1 LGNPEKREED
11 AMDIDQASLDELITR
26 ANQIRKG
33 SDEDP
38 QIAFKIAKRLANAQ
52 YLEYAR
58 RLADHIQHDQRLQ
71 PARAMEVRQKL
82 ALWTSKNPDL
92 PDDSKHDDALKILDS
107 IKHVEGGESLVNST
121 DSETLG
127 IAGGIC
133 KRRWLIDGQTQTLER
148 SLRFY
153 ERGVARGIEKDRG
166 YTAIN
171 AAFVNDLL
179 ASLDDP
185 APPLPTERARRLRQN
200 IVEILLA
207 LENEPAYPGGP
218 PLGEERWFHETIAEA
233 YFGLR
238 EYEQA
243 KRRLERIDWEKVA
256 PWEFE
261 TTARQFAWLARLLDP
276 DAKTSEDFQKS
287 DAWSVLRRFFGDSS
301 MAGAGSL
308 FAGKLGLALSG
319 GGFRASLFHIGVLAG
334 LAELDM
340 LRHVEVLSCV
350 SGGSIV
356 GAYYYLEIRKL
367 LMDHEDGKITH
378 AQYIDVVERIADHF
392 LIGIKKNIR
401 TRVASNIK
409 ENLKMMFWP
418 GYTRTN
424 RLGTLYEKHLYSQV
438 PDAEENGRQE
448 RILRNL
454 IVRPKGNESCKPKYD
469 NWRRRDKVPILIL
482 NATTINTGHNWQFT
496 ATWMGEPPSQIES
509 DVDGNFRL
517 RRMYF
522 ENEVPA
528 TLRDIHIGQAV
539 AASSCVPGLFT
550 PLELRNLYKD
560 ITVRLVDGGVHDNQ
574 GVFGL
579 LDQNCTVL
587 IVSDASGQMAAED
600 NPKDGIFSVLSRS
613 SSIAMARVRTA
624 EYRELFSRKQSG
636 RLKGLLFLHLKKD
649 LKVLDKD
656 WIDCDNPKELS
667 EQELRK
673 IYNELTDYNIMKAVQ
688 RKIADIRTD
697 LDSFSTVEAFALMAS
712 GLKMMRT
719 GFCREIQGFQ
729 TYSNH
734 HSWKFLDID
743 PYLVSSRESEA
754 GRIAQLLDVAKNRAF
769 KIWHISIYLKTLTV
783 LMGLAMVGGLGWVVS
798 QWGGEPFLTI
808 KGLVAAAAVTV
819 LSILLG
825 AVGLKAVVQLI
836 RYRKTV
842 HQILVAA
849 GLCVFG
855 TMAAWIH
862 LIIFDRWFLNS
873 GRLGKK

>member
-1 LGNPEKREED
+1 
-11 AMDIDQASLDELITR
+11 MDFDQASLDQLIDR

-38 QIAFKIAKRLANAQ
+38 QIAFKIAKRLADAQ
-52 YLEYAR
+52 YLEHAR
-58 RLADHIQHDQRLQ
+58 RLADHIQHDKRLQ
-71 PARAMEVRQKL
+71 PAKAIEVRQKL

-92 PDDSKHDDALKILDS
+92 PDDSKHDHALEILDS
-107 IKHVEGGESLVNST
+107 IKHVEGGASLANST
-121 DSETLG
+121 DPETLG

-148 SLRFY
+148 SLKFY
-153 ERGVARGIEKDRG
+153 ERGVAQGIARDRG

-171 AAFVNDLL
+171 AAFVSDLL
-179 ASLDDP
+179 QSLDDP
-185 APPLPTERARRLRQN
+185 ALQLPTERAQQLRRN
-200 IVEILLA
+200 IVDILLP

-218 PLGEERWFHETIAEA
+218 PLHRERWFHETIAEA

-238 EYEQA
+238 EYEHA
-243 KRRLERIDWEKVA
+243 NRRLELIDWDKVA
-256 PWEFE
+256 AWEFE

-276 DAKTSEDFQKS
+276 NAKANEDFQKS
-287 DAWSVLRRFFGDSS
+287 EAWRILRRFFGDSS

-350 SGGSIV
+350 SGGSII

-367 LMDHEDGKITH
+367 LMEHEDGKITH
-378 AQYIDVVERIADHF
+378 AQYIDIIERLADRF
-392 LIGIKKNIR
+392 LKGIKKNIR

-409 ENLKMMFWP
+409 ENLKMMFLP

-438 PDAEENGRQE
+438 PDADENGHQE

-509 DVDGNFRL
+509 EIDGNYRL
-517 RRMYF
+517 RRMYL

-528 TLRDIHIGQAV
+528 ALRDLHIGQAV

-550 PLELRNLYKD
+550 PLELRDLYKG

-574 GVFGL
+574 GIFGL

-624 EYRELFSRKQSG
+624 VYRELHSRKQSG

-656 WIDCDNPKELS
+656 WISCDNPKELS

-673 IYNELTDYNIMKAVQ
+673 IYNELTEYNVMKSVQ

-719 GFCREIQGFQ
+719 GFQREIQGFQ
-729 TYSNH
+729 THSNRH
-734 HSWKFLDID
+734 AWKFLAID
-743 PYLVSSRESEA
+743 PFLVSSGESEA
-754 GRIAQLLDVAKNRAF
+754 GRITQLLDIAKNRVF
-769 KIWHISIYLKTLTV
+769 KIWYISMYLKALTV
-783 LMGLAMVGGLGWVVS
+783 LMGSAAVGGLGWVAW

-819 LSILLG
+819 LTILLG
-825 AVGLKAVVQLI
+825 AAGLKVVVQLI

-842 HQILVAA
+842 HQILLAA

-855 TMAAWIH
+855 TIAAWIH
-862 LIIFDRWFLNS
+862 LIVFDRWFLNS